1 MANSKTA
8 ASAAPELV
16 IISVNYKTPELAI
29 GSIQSVLADA
39 ENLPPFVFHVVDNCS
54 GDGSAEKIQQF
65 IDDNDLHGQVKLS
78 AVEKNGGY
86 AFGNNVALKPAYDL
100 QPRPK
105 YFWLLNP
112 DTRVYPEAGKALI
125 DFLDARDEA
134 GMVVSRLEDEDGTP
148 QVSAFRF
155 PSPLNEFLGG
165 IRLGVLDRLFPNALI
180 PMPIQSEPHKADWL
194 AGASMMMKSDVVTD
208 IGFMDDDYFLYFEE
222 LDYCLQANRT
232 GWECW
237 SVPNSR
243 VFHVVG
249 AATGISDLR
258 KQAPRR
264 PQYWFNSRR
273 RFFVKNFSK
282 PYAMLADL
290 GGIVGWALWRVRQK
304 LERKPDLDP
313 PHFLSDLLRNSV
325 FLRGFDLDDGD
336 GENGLLALIRED
348 WKAHGEDWTK
358 PGFRAMAIYRFG
370 VWRMGIRSKWL
381 RAPLSL
387 LYRAMFR
394 RARNVWGIELPYS
407 AKVGR
412 RVVIEH
418 QGGIVIHGN
427 AEIGDDSIVRQGV
440 TIGNRNLSDPFAA
453 PVIGA
458 FVNIGAGAVLAG
470 DINVGDN
477 AVIGANAV
485 ILEDVPEGALAVGVP
500 ARIKSRKPTGIEEE
514 DNG

>member
-1 MANSKTA
+1 M
-8 ASAAPELV
+8 
-16 IISVNYKTPELAI
+16 
-29 GSIQSVLADA
+29 
-39 ENLPPFVFHVVDNCS
+39 
-54 GDGSAEKIQQF
+54 
-65 IDDNDLHGQVKLS
+65 
-78 AVEKNGGY
+78 
-86 AFGNNVALKPAYDL
+86 
-100 QPRPK
+100 
-105 YFWLLNP
+105 
-112 DTRVYPEAGKALI
+112 
-125 DFLDARDEA
+125 
-134 GMVVSRLEDEDGTP
+134 
-148 QVSAFRF
+148 
-155 PSPLNEFLGG
+155 
-165 IRLGVLDRLFPNALI
+165 
-180 PMPIQSEPHKADWL
+180 
-194 AGASMMMKSDVVTD
+194 
-208 IGFMDDDYFLYFEE
+208 
-222 LDYCLQANRT
+222 
-232 GWECW
+232 
-237 SVPNSR
+237 
-243 VFHVVG
+243 
-249 AATGISDLR
+249 
-258 KQAPRR
+258 
-264 PQYWFNSRR
+264 
-273 RFFVKNFSK
+273 
-282 PYAMLADL
+282 
-290 GGIVGWALWRVRQK
+290 
-304 LERKPDLDP
+304 
-313 PHFLSDLLRNSV
+313 
-325 FLRGFDLDDGD
+325 RGFDLDDGD

-485 ILEDVPEGALAVGVP
+485 VLEDVPEGALAVGVP